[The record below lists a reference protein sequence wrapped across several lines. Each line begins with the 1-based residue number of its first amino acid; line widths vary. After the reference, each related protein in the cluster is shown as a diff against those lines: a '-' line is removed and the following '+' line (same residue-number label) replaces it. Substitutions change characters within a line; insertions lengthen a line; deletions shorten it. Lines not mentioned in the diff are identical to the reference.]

1 MSRCSVMSRRL
12 IPVVALLGLVAA
24 GCGDNDDS
32 GGTAEPTSMPG
43 MSMPGMTASS
53 ASATPAPAGTFN
65 DADVTFLQMMYPH
78 HEQAVQMAD
87 LVPSRSQDQQ
97 VIDLAAE
104 IKAAQAP
111 EMTQMQQ
118 MLESF
123 GKSVPSGGDP
133 MGHDMPGMM
142 SPEQMSSLE
151 GMSGP
156 EFDRMWLEMMIDHH
170 NGAIQMAQTEI
181 ASGANPEAKQM
192 AETIVTT
199 QQREIDQMT
208 AMLAQR

>member
-1 MSRCSVMSRRL
+1 MSRRSIML
-12 IPVVALLGLVAA
+12 RRLVPGVALVALVVA
-24 GCGDNDDS
+24 GCGDDDS
-32 GGTAEPTSMPG
+32 GDTSATSAPGLSPTS
-43 MSMPGMTASS
+43 T
-53 ASATPAPAGTFN
+53 SATTAPVGTFN

-78 HEQAVQMAD
+78 HQQAIQMAD

-97 VIDLAAE
+97 VIDLAAD

-111 EMTQMQQ
+111 EMAQMQS
-118 MLESF
+118 MLTEF
-123 GKSVPSGGDP
+123 GKSVPSGGDA
-133 MGHDMPGMM
+133 MGHNMPGMM

-170 NGAIQMAQTEI
+170 EGAVQMAQTEI
-181 ASGANPEAKQM
+181 ASGANPQAKQM
-192 AETIVTT
+192 AETIVST

-208 AMLAQR
+208 AMLGQR

>member
-1 MSRCSVMSRRL
+1 MSRRSIML
-12 IPVVALLGLVAA
+12 RRLVPGVALVALVVA
-24 GCGDNDDS
+24 GCGDDDS
-32 GGTAEPTSMPG
+32 GDTSATSAPGLSPTS
-43 MSMPGMTASS
+43 T
-53 ASATPAPAGTFN
+53 SATTAPVGTFN

-78 HEQAVQMAD
+78 HQQAVEMAD

-97 VIDLAAE
+97 VIDLAAD

-111 EMTQMQQ
+111 EMAQMQS
-118 MLESF
+118 MLTEF
-123 GKSVPSGGDP
+123 GKSVPSGGDA
-133 MGHDMPGMM
+133 MGHNMPGMM

-170 NGAIQMAQTEI
+170 EGAVQMAQTEI
-181 ASGANPEAKQM
+181 ASGANPQAKQM
-192 AETIVTT
+192 AETIVST

-208 AMLAQR
+208 AMLGQR

>member
-1 MSRCSVMSRRL
+1 MSRRF
-12 IPVVALLGLVAA
+12 IPIVALLGLVAA

-53 ASATPAPAGTFN
+53 ASATAAPVGTFN

-123 GKSVPSGGDP
+123 GKSVPSGGEP

-142 SPEQMSSLE
+142 SSEQMSSLE
-151 GMSGP
+151 GMSGS